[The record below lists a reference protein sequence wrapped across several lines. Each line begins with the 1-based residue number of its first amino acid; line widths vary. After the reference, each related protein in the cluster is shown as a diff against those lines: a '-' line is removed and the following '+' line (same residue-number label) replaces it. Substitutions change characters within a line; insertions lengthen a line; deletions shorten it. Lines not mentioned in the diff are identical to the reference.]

1 MLICRRKIKPV
12 WFSKTAFVIAVL
24 GLPPVYITSVHYEHV
39 NGLFPFVSSFGVFSP
54 EKHWFR
60 VLMISYALFNMAG
73 NCFWFMIA
81 RSKIVNMTQSLI
93 PHIINSSI
101 RLLMII
107 SGLCLIGLSI
117 FDMEN
122 YNETHYLMTV
132 GNFTCH
138 VLSILFGCC
147 LVAKYFEKPFWFSC
161 FRLMLIVKMVI
172 GAMSFVYFN
181 VIGLPLLSTLNIYRM
196 KPTDGGYWEF
206 LYCAIAEWVLVLAC
220 ILFTLAIALETQTY
234 EDILVRSKTRNI
246 TTIQL
251 MKQV

>member
-1 MLICRRKIKPV
+1 MLTCWRKVKPV
-12 WFSKTAFVIAVL
+12 WFSKTALVIAIL
-24 GLPPVYITSVHYEHV
+24 GFPPVYIASVCYGHV
-39 NGLFPFVSSFGVFSP
+39 NALFPLFSSFGVFSP

-81 RSKIVNMTQSLI
+81 RSKIVNMTQSII

-122 YNETHYLMTV
+122 YGRIHFLMAV
-132 GNFTCH
+132 GSFTCH
-138 VLSILFGCC
+138 GISMLLGCY
-147 LVAKYFEKPFWFSC
+147 LMAKYFEKPLWFC
-161 FRLMLIVKMVI
+161 YFRITLIVKMLI
-172 GAMSFVYFN
+172 GAISFVYFN

>member
-1 MLICRRKIKPV
+1 MVICRRKFKPL
-12 WFSKTAFVIAVL
+12 WFSKTAFAIAVL
-24 GLPPVYITSVHYEHV
+24 GLPPLYVASVHYEHV
-39 NGLFPFVSSFGVFSP
+39 NSLFPFVSSFGVFPP

-73 NCFWFMIA
+73 NCFWFVIA
-81 RSKIVNMTQSLI
+81 RRKIVIMTKSLI
-93 PHIINSSI
+93 PHLINSFI

-122 YNETHYLMTV
+122 YNEIHYLMTV

-138 VLSILFGCC
+138 VLSVLFGCC

-161 FRLMLIVKMVI
+161 FRLLLIVQMVI
-172 GAMSFVYFN
+172 GAMLFVYFN
-181 VIGLPLLSTLNIYRM
+181 VIGLPLLNTSNIYRM

-206 LYCAIAEWVLVLAC
+206 LYCAIAEWVMVLAC
-220 ILFTLAIALETQTY
+220 ILFTLVIALETQTY
-234 EDILVRSKTRNI
+234 EDVLVRSKIRNI